1 MFLVDD
7 DDGGGA
13 WATGDGA
20 STFMSKPAHKD
31 ILLVE
36 RDEDERVNVP
46 FNLRIILQKLTEQQ
60 NLWNGLRNKIV
71 SG

>member
-1 MFLVDD
+1 MLLVDY
-7 DDGGGA
+7 DDGGGT

-20 STFMSKPAHKD
+20 SMFMSELARED
-31 ILLVE
+31 VLLVE